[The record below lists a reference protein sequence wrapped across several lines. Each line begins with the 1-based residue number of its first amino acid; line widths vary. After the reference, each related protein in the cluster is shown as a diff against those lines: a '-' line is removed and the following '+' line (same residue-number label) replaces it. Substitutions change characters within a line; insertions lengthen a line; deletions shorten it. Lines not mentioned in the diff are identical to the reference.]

1 MFPSWNWNRV
11 SDNNSLLELQPSQ
24 FPPWLQDFCVEVL
37 AVTNAIFHVPH
48 ASHIAKMCVLDFWFC
63 HENPCITNVDAST
76 CSHSLFVMCYLPFQ
90 APYFKSRFIVPVCSI
105 NFIRS
110 SCTFPLFLQCLVK
123 CLAHARVLIK
133 WINAAFISLTVYYN
147 LYSKCSW
154 TFLKGDML
162 LLKKIA
168 LWHFKDPFPAV
179 PTLLTYWACNTF
191 TSSGKFFPH
200 CGILNID

>member
-1 MFPSWNWNRV
+1 MLMLPLALTHSLWCVICHFRLHILNH
-11 SDNNSLLELQPSQ
+11 DSLLL
-24 FPPWLQDFCVEVL
+24 
-37 AVTNAIFHVPH
+37 
-48 ASHIAKMCVLDFWFC
+48 CVL
-63 HENPCITNVDAST
+63 ST
-76 CSHSLFVMCYLPFQ
+76 SLE
-90 APYFKSRFIVPVCSI
+90 VPVLFLS
-105 NFIRS
+105 F
-110 SCTFPLFLQCLVK
+110 FLQCLVK

-162 LLKKIA
+162 LLRKIA

-179 PTLLTYWACNTF
+179 PTLLTYWAYNTF